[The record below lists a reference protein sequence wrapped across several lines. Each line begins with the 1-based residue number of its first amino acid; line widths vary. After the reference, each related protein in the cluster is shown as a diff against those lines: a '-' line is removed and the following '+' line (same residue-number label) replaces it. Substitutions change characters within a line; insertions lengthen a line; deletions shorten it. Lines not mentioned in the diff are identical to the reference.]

1 MIRFIGVCITV
12 IGYLIFS
19 IPEFG
24 YLWLVGKFSVEKRDR
39 LALASVQKRFRSVL
53 KISGVDLTVI
63 GTERIPEGA
72 VLFVPNHR
80 SQFDI
85 LLTYVG
91 MKNLTGFIA
100 KKEMEKIPLLNTRMK
115 YLHCLFLDRHNPREG
130 MKTIQDAIN
139 LIKKGISVCIFPEGT
154 RNKGDEG
161 TLLEFKEGSFRIAD
175 KGECPIVPI
184 AISNAQAIF
193 ERQFPRIVRAQVI
206 MEYCAPIYP
215 STLERA
221 DKKRLGAIC
230 SSIIK
235 EKLATNNKLITRP

>member
-1 MIRFIGVCITV
+1 MIRFIGVCILV
-12 IGYLIFS
+12 VSYLVFS

-24 YLWLVGKFSVEKRDR
+24 YLWLVGKFSTEKRDC
-39 LALASVQKRFRSVL
+39 LALTSVQKRFRTIL
-53 KISGVDLTVI
+53 KISGVDLTII
-63 GTERIPEGA
+63 GEDRIPEGA

-130 MKTIQDAIN
+130 MKTIQEAIE
-139 LIKKGISVCIFPEGT
+139 LIKTGISVCVFPEGT

-161 TLLEFKEGSFRIAD
+161 SLLEFKEGSFRIAD
-175 KGECPIVPI
+175 KGGCPIVPI
-184 AISNAQAIF
+184 AITNAQSIF
-193 ERQFPRIVRAQVI
+193 EKQFPRIVKTQVI
-206 MEYCAPIYP
+206 MEYCDPIYP
-215 STLERA
+215 ETLDRSER
-221 DKKRLGAIC
+221 KKLGAIC
-230 SSIIK
+230 SSIITD
-235 EKLATNNKLITRP
+235 KLATNSQLITKP